1 MENISNAT
9 VESNGLYYPQDFNL
23 ESVDIVT
30 DSSNSYKLKHLV
42 VELSFFE
49 DIYSFS
55 CSGYVILRDAVGLIE
70 KLKLDGT
77 EFINIVYG
85 KTKRQNDS
93 GKIIRTFRLYKI
105 GNRKPSASISSEFFT
120 VYFCSE
126 EMLLSEQLKLSKGYK
141 GQQIS
146 DIITNILIDENSLKV
161 NSKKIQFIE
170 TTYGMYDFVIPRLK
184 PFEAISWLS
193 TYARPL
199 GREGA
204 DMLFFETNDGYY
216 FRSLQSMFS
225 DSPYGTYTYKPANID
240 NENMAS
246 RLNTILDYEFV
257 KTFDT
262 LDATESGIY
271 SSKLISI
278 DPLTRT
284 QRITNFNKNNL
295 NGYGNSGVGTNRLGK
310 KQTEMYESSLKLVF
324 SNANEID
331 KPYIKQ
337 NESSVAKDIFIETYV
352 PSRSAQIALAN
363 YTVIKAIIPGDTA
376 ITAGKTI
383 IFQLYTN
390 NYDSETKTRKLDEF
404 FSGKYLVTAVRHVIQ
419 SQGVFQTV
427 LELAKE
433 SLKASYPSPSY
444 SDSGYSSLVS
454 A

>member
-1 MENISNAT
+1 
-9 VESNGLYYPQDFNL
+9 V
-23 ESVDIVT
+23 
-30 DSSNSYKLKHLV
+30 
-42 VELSFFE
+42 
-49 DIYSFS
+49 
-55 CSGYVILRDAVGLIE
+55 
-70 KLKLDGT
+70 
-77 EFINIVYG
+77 
-85 KTKRQNDS
+85 
-93 GKIIRTFRLYKI
+93 
-105 GNRKPSASISSEFFT
+105 
-120 VYFCSE
+120 
-126 EMLLSEQLKLSKGYK
+126 
-141 GQQIS
+141 
-146 DIITNILIDENSLKV
+146 
-161 NSKKIQFIE
+161 
-170 TTYGMYDFVIPRLK
+170 
-184 PFEAISWLS
+184 LS

-199 GREGA
+199 GKEGA

-216 FRSLQSMFS
+216 FRSLQSMFN
-225 DSPYGTYTYKPANID
+225 DSPYETYTYKTANID

-246 RLNTILDYEFV
+246 RLNTVLDYEFV
-257 KTFDT
+257 KTFDS

-284 QRITNFNKNNL
+284 QRVTNFNKNNL
-295 NGYGNSGVGTNRLGK
+295 SGYGNSGAGTNRLGK

-337 NESSVAKDIFIETYV
+337 SESSVAKDIYIETYV

-444 SDSGYSSLVS
+444 ENSGYRSLVNE
-454 A
+454 